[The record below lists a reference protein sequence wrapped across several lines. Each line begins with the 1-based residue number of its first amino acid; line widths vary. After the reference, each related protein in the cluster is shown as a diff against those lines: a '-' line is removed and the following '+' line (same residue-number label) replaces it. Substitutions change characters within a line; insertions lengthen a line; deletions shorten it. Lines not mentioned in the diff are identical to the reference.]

1 MPHALAPELT
11 WLVATCV
18 LTAVLWIPYV
28 ANRFRELGPP
38 GWQCNPAPD
47 PPPRAAWAGR
57 AMRAHANA
65 VENLVV
71 FAPLA
76 LAVAVA
82 GLGSAGTALACK
94 LYFLARLAH
103 ALVCVF
109 GLPIVPRTVAFLVGV
124 GSQLTLAFALLDA
137 ALR

>member
-1 MPHALAPELT
+1 MPDTLAPELT
-11 WLVATCV
+11 WLAATCV
-18 LTAVLWIPYV
+18 LTAVLWVPYV
-28 ANRFRELGPP
+28 ANRLEELGPP
-38 GWQCNPAPD
+38 GWQFNPAPD

-76 LAVAVA
+76 LAVTMA
-82 GLGSAGTALACK
+82 GLGSAGTALACE

-103 ALVCVF
+103 ALVCLV

-124 GSQLTLAFALLDA
+124 GSQLALAFVLLGA